1 MSDEWH
7 APNIKCMPFV
17 IHKIVMMSLLD
28 DEDQWA
34 DDPMT
39 LTLTLTH
46 PDIRVMLCNVV
57 KVHYL
62 CSISFLYGFKYGSN
76 CSNVIMPGTML
87 GVSSSVINMNSAPN
101 SIYAILCTVYTI
113 SNTTV
118 FCLFTFS
125 TRSSHSH
132 GPPKN
137 RVYKYPVYCNVFLWA
152 QETVSRKRVANLRL
166 QRTLPLTNLLRGVE
180 KHSVLLRTI
189 HAIRYCVTYEAHCVC
204 LRPSALVWLDSTF
217 EDARTCKLP
226 NNTAASISNTVNDAV
241 VKRWL
246 GMVVW
251 AGLTI

>member
-166 QRTLPLTNLLRGVE
+166 QRTLPLTNLLRGVSQTFSSPTNNTRD
-180 KHSVLLRTI
+180 KILRYLRGTL
-189 HAIRYCVTYEAHCVC
+189 C
-204 LRPSALVWLDSTF
+204 LSASFCISLTWLDF
-217 EDARTCKLP
+217 RGCKNLQ
-226 NNTAASISNTVNDAV
+226 AA
-241 VKRWL
+241 K
-246 GMVVW
+246 
-251 AGLTI
+251 